1 MKETELRIRLFG
13 DPALRRKAKQISRL
27 TQRHRDVLSKMAQLM
42 YEQSGI
48 GLAAPQVA
56 ISESMIVADVGSGL
70 YKLVNPK
77 VVQKEGTQALEEGC
91 LSIPGICIKV
101 KRAKKVKVKALDESG
116 KEIEIDAEGVLAC
129 VLQLEIDHL
138 IGKVIV
144 DYASFFDKVK
154 IKNKLEELKKKYK
167 NEKLPESVTKSCK
180 LQL

>member
-101 KRAKKVKVKALDESG
+101 KRAKKVKVKTTIDTYLG
-116 KEIEIDAEGVLAC
+116 EILLSKTTA
-129 VLQLEIDHL
+129 
-138 IGKVIV
+138 
-144 DYASFFDKVK
+144 
-154 IKNKLEELKKKYK
+154 KNR
-167 NEKLPESVTKSCK
+167 
-180 LQL
+180 